1 MMRELTKSIF
11 SFSWAM
17 SLFGLQQTTNLTSP
31 DKVAK
36 AFNSVTEA
44 TEEQFAGVIKT
55 TFNAGDKLQRSAID
69 LTLGMVTGETLN
81 PNKWIRMASDA
92 AKQSAEAVTKGV
104 QEVTSTVQHAAS
116 PVTGP
121 DSGAGSGSAPPTG
134 GASTISQRT
143 GWGPM
148 PS

>member
-1 MMRELTKSIF
+1 MRELTKSIF

-17 SLFGLQQTTNLTSP
+17 SLFGLQQTTNLLTP
-31 DKVAK
+31 AK
-36 AFNSVTEA
+36 AVEA
-44 TEEQFAGVIKT
+44 FDAVREAAEGQLPGALQT
-55 TFNAGDKLQRSAID
+55 TFNAGDKLQRSAVD
-69 LTLGMVTGETLN
+69 LTLGMFTGEALN

-104 QEVTSTVQHAAS
+104 QGVTSTARQAAA
-116 PVTGP
+116 TAAAQGP
-121 DSGAGSGSAPPTG
+121 GAGTGSAPATG
-134 GASTISQRT
+134 GASQRQ

>member
-1 MMRELTKSIF
+1 MREFTKSIF

-17 SLFGLQQTTNLTSP
+17 SLFGVQQTANLMSP
-31 DKVAK
+31 DKAAK

-44 TEEQFAGVIKT
+44 TEAQFADALKT
-55 TFNAGDKLQRSAID
+55 TFNAGDKLQRNAVD
-69 LTLGMVTGETLN
+69 MTLGMFTGEALN
-81 PNKWIRMASDA
+81 PNKWMRMASDA

-104 QEVTSTVQHAAS
+104 QGVTSTVQQAAS
-116 PVTGP
+116 T
-121 DSGAGSGSAPPTG
+121 ATAQGSGSASGT
-134 GASTISQRT
+134 GASQRQ

>member
-1 MMRELTKSIF
+1 MREFTKSIF

-17 SLFGLQQTTNLTSP
+17 SLFGVQQTTNLLSP
-31 DKVAK
+31 AKAAK
-36 AFNSVTEA
+36 AFDSVTEA
-44 TEEQFAGVIKT
+44 TEGQFTDVLKT

-69 LTLGMVTGETLN
+69 LTLGMFTGEALN

-104 QEVTSTVQHAAS
+104 QGVTLTVRQAAS
-116 PVTGP
+116 T
-121 DSGAGSGSAPPTG
+121 AAAQGSGSDAGTAP
-134 GASTISQRT
+134 ASGTTASQQQ
-143 GWGPM
+143 GWGPV